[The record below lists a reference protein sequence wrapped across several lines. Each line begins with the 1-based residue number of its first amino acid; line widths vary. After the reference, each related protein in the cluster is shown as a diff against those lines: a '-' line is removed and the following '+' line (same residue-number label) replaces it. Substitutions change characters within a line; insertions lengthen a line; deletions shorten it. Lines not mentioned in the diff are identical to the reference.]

1 METTPPLMKTRELG
15 RTGQQV
21 SAVGMG
27 CMSMASDYA
36 YGPSDEREAVATLHR
51 ALDLGVT
58 FWDTADV
65 YGFGSNEELLRP
77 VLAPNRSR
85 VFLATKFGFVADG
98 AGGSR
103 VDVRPERITAACEA
117 SLRRLGTDVI
127 DLYYAHRIDP
137 AVPVEEMVGAMAALV
152 QAGKVRFLGVSE
164 ASAASL
170 RRAAATHPIAAL
182 QSEYSLFTRDVEADI
197 LPACRELGVSL
208 VPFSP
213 LGRGLLTDPG
223 PQLAAHD
230 LRRSM
235 PRFGEAV
242 GDANAPLVAGLQQ
255 LATENGISTA
265 QLALAWL
272 LAQDAHLVPI
282 PGTKR
287 PKYLAE
293 NAAAAAVALSPA
305 DLQRLAGLL
314 ATHPVVGARYGEGAL
329 KLVNR

>member
-1 METTPPLMKTRELG
+1 MNTRELG

-21 SAVGMG
+21 SALGLG

-36 YGPSDEREAVATLHR
+36 YGPSDAREATATLHR
-51 ALDLGVT
+51 ALELGIT

-65 YGFGSNEELLRP
+65 YGFGANEELLRP
-77 VLAPNRSR
+77 VLQAHRSK

-98 AGGSR
+98 KGGTAL
-103 VDVRPERITAACEA
+103 DVRPERIAAACDA
-117 SLRRLGTDVI
+117 SLRRLGVDVI

-137 AVPVEEMVGAMAALV
+137 AVPVEEMIGAMAALV

-182 QSEYSLFTRDVEADI
+182 QSEYSLFTREVEAAI
-197 LPACRELGVSL
+197 LPTCRELGVSL
-208 VPFSP
+208 VAFSP
-213 LGRGLLTDPG
+213 LGRGLLTAKG
-223 PQLAAHD
+223 PQLAAQD

-235 PRFGEAV
+235 PRFDDENLA
-242 GDANAPLVAGLQQ
+242 ANAPLLAGLRE
-255 LATENGISTA
+255 LAAVKGCTPA

-272 LAQDAHLVPI
+272 LAQDAHLLPI

-287 PKYLAE
+287 PRYLEE
-293 NAAAAAVALSPA
+293 NAAAATVALTPA
-305 DLQRLAGLL
+305 DLQQLQQLL
-314 ATHPVVGARYGEGAL
+314 AAHPVAGARYGESAAR
-329 KLVNR
+329 LVNR

>member
-1 METTPPLMKTRELG
+1 MKTRELG

-21 SAVGMG
+21 SALGLG
-27 CMSMASDYA
+27 CMSMASGYA

-51 ALDLGVT
+51 ALELGVT
-58 FWDTADV
+58 LWDTADI
-65 YGFGSNEELLRP
+65 YGFGANEELLRP
-77 VLAPNRSR
+77 VLGPHRAR
-85 VFLATKFGFVADG
+85 VFLATKFGFVTDG
-98 AGGSR
+98 RGGTR
-103 VDVRPERITAACEA
+103 VDVRPERIAAACDA
-117 SLRRLGTDVI
+117 SLQRLGIDTI

-152 QAGKVRFLGVSE
+152 QAGKVRFLGLSE

-182 QSEYSLFTRDVEADI
+182 QSEYSLFTRDVEAEI

-213 LGRGLLTDPG
+213 LGRGLLTNPG
-223 PQLAAHD
+223 PQLAAQD

-235 PRFGEAV
+235 PRFGEDV
-242 GDANAPLVAGLQQ
+242 GAANAPLVAGLRQ
-255 LATENGISTA
+255 LAASKGLTTA

-272 LAQDAHLVPI
+272 LAQDAHLLPI

-287 PKYLAE
+287 RSYLEE
-293 NAAAAAVALSPA
+293 NVAAADVELAPA
-305 DLQRLAGLL
+305 DLQQLATLL
-314 ATHPVVGARYGEGAL
+314 AAHPVVGARYGEGAL

>member
-1 METTPPLMKTRELG
+1 MKTRELG

-21 SAVGMG
+21 SALGLG

-36 YGPSDEREAVATLHR
+36 YGPSDEQEAVATLHR
-51 ALDLGVT
+51 ALELGVT
-58 FWDTADV
+58 LWDTADI
-65 YGFGSNEELLRP
+65 YGFGANEELLRQ
-77 VLAPNRSR
+77 VLVPNRSR

-98 AGGSR
+98 KGGSQ
-103 VDVRPERITAACEA
+103 VDVRPERIAAACDA
-117 SLRRLGTDVI
+117 SLQRLGIDTI

-137 AVPVEEMVGAMAALV
+137 AVPVEEMIGAMAALV

-170 RRAAATHPIAAL
+170 RRAVATHPIAAL
-182 QSEYSLFTRDVEADI
+182 QSEYSMFTRDVEAEI
-197 LPACRELGVSL
+197 LPVCRELGVSL

-213 LGRGLLTDPG
+213 LGRGLLTNPG
-223 PQLAAHD
+223 PQLAEKD

-235 PRFGEAV
+235 PRFGEEV
-242 GDANAPLVAGLQQ
+242 GEANTPLVVGLHQ
-255 LATENGISTA
+255 LATEKGISTA

-272 LAQDAHLVPI
+272 LAQDAHLIPI

-287 PKYLAE
+287 RKYLEE
-293 NAAAAAVALSPA
+293 NVAAAEVALSGA
-305 DLQRLAGLL
+305 DTQRLSELL
-314 ATHPVVGARYGEGAL
+314 AANPIVGARYGEGAL

>member
-1 METTPPLMKTRELG
+1 MKTRELG
-15 RTGQQV
+15 RTGQHV
-21 SAVGMG
+21 PALGLG

-36 YGPSDEREAVATLHR
+36 YGPSNEREAVATLHR

-58 FWDTADV
+58 FWDTADI
-65 YGFGSNEELLRP
+65 YGFGANEELVRQ
-77 VLAPNRSR
+77 VLVPNRQK

-103 VDVRPERITAACEA
+103 VDVRPERIAAACDA
-117 SLRRLGTDVI
+117 SLQRLGIDTI

-137 AVPVEEMVGAMAALV
+137 AVPVEEMIGAMAALV

-170 RRAAATHPIAAL
+170 RRAVATHPLAAL
-182 QSEYSLFTRDVEADI
+182 QSEYSLFTRDVEAEI
-197 LPACRELGVSL
+197 LPACQELGVSL

-213 LGRGLLTDPG
+213 LGRGLLTNTG
-223 PQLAAHD
+223 PQLGEKD

-235 PRFGEAV
+235 PRFGDEV
-242 GDANAPLVAGLQQ
+242 GDANASLVQGLKQ
-255 LATENGISTA
+255 LATEKGISTA

-272 LAQDAHLVPI
+272 LAQDAHIIPI

-287 PKYLAE
+287 PKYLEE
-293 NAAAAAVALSPA
+293 NAAAADVSLSPI
-305 DLQRLAGLL
+305 DLQRLQGLL
-314 ATHPVVGARYGEGAL
+314 AAHPVVGARYGEGAL

>member
-1 METTPPLMKTRELG
+1 MKTRELG
-15 RTGQQV
+15 RTGQHV
-21 SAVGMG
+21 SALGLG

-36 YGPSDEREAVATLHR
+36 YGPSDARAAVATLHR
-51 ALDLGVT
+51 ALELGVT

-65 YGFGSNEELLRP
+65 YGFGANEELLRP
-77 VLAPNRSR
+77 VLAAHRAE

-98 AGGSR
+98 QGGTR
-103 VDVRPERITAACEA
+103 LDLRPERIGAACDA
-117 SLRRLGTDVI
+117 SLRRLGVDTL

-152 QAGKVRFLGVSE
+152 QAGKVRFLGLSE
-164 ASAASL
+164 ASADSL
-170 RRAAATHPIAAL
+170 RRACATHPVAAL

-197 LPACRELGVSL
+197 LPACRALGVSL

-213 LGRGLLTDPG
+213 LGRGLLTTPG
-223 PQLAAHD
+223 PQLAAQD

-235 PRFGEAV
+235 PRFGAEA
-242 GDANAPLVAGLQQ
+242 GDANAPLVAGLRQ
-255 LATENGISTA
+255 LAAARGLSTA

-287 PKYLAE
+287 VPYLEE
-293 NAAAAAVALSPA
+293 NAAAVAAELSA
-305 DLQRLAGLL
+305 TDLAQVGELL
-314 ATHPVVGARYGEGAL
+314 AAHPVVGARYGAGAL
-329 KLVNR
+329 QLVKR

>member
-1 METTPPLMKTRELG
+1 MQTRELG

-21 SAVGMG
+21 SALGLG

-51 ALDLGVT
+51 ALDLDVT

-65 YGFGSNEELLRP
+65 YGFGANEALLRQ
-77 VLAPNRSR
+77 VLVPNRAR

-98 AGGSR
+98 AGGAR
-103 VDVRPERITAACEA
+103 VDVRPERIAAACDA
-117 SLRRLGTDVI
+117 SLRRLGVDTI

-170 RRAAATHPIAAL
+170 RRAAATHPVAAL
-182 QSEYSLFTRDVEADI
+182 QSEYSLFTRDVEAEV
-197 LPACRELGVSL
+197 LPTCRELGVSL

-223 PQLAAHD
+223 PQLAVQD

-235 PRFGEAV
+235 PRFGEEV
-242 GDANAPLVAGLQQ
+242 GDANAPLVAGLHQ
-255 LATENGISTA
+255 LAHEKGISTA

-272 LAQDAHLVPI
+272 LAQDPHLVPI

-287 PKYLAE
+287 RQYLEE
-293 NAAAAAVALSPA
+293 NAAAAAVALSPS
-305 DLQRLAGLL
+305 DLQQLQNLL
-314 ATHPVVGARYGEGAL
+314 AARPVAGARYGEDAL

>member
-1 METTPPLMKTRELG
+1 MITRELG

-21 SAVGMG
+21 SALGLG

-36 YGPSDEREAVATLHR
+36 YGPSDAAEATATLHR
-51 ALDLGVT
+51 ALELGVT

-65 YGFGSNEELLRP
+65 YGFGANEELLRP
-77 VLAPNRSR
+77 VLAQHRAE

-98 AGGSR
+98 QGGTTL
-103 VDVRPERITAACEA
+103 DVRPERIATACEA
-117 SLRRLGTDVI
+117 SLRRLGVDTI

-137 AVPVEEMVGAMAALV
+137 TVPVEDMVGAMSELV
-152 QAGKVRFLGVSE
+152 RAGKVRYLGLSE

-182 QSEYSLFTRDVEADI
+182 QSEYSMFTRDVEADV
-197 LPACRELGVSL
+197 LPVCRELGISL
-208 VPFSP
+208 VAFSP
-213 LGRGLLTDPG
+213 LGRGLLTTPG
-223 PQLAAHD
+223 PQLAAQD

-235 PRFGEAV
+235 PRFDE
-242 GDANAPLVAGLQQ
+242 ANAAANTALLAGLQA
-255 LATENGISTA
+255 LAAELGIRPA

-272 LAQDAHLVPI
+272 LAQDAHLLPI

-287 PKYLAE
+287 PQYLEE
-293 NAAAAAVALSPA
+293 NSGAAAVMLTPA
-305 DLQRLAGLL
+305 DLQRVADLL
-314 ATHPVVGARYGEGAL
+314 AAHPVVGARYGEAAL

>member
-1 METTPPLMKTRELG
+1 MKTRELG

-21 SAVGMG
+21 SALGLG

-36 YGPSDEREAVATLHR
+36 YGPSDSHEAVATLHR

-58 FWDTADV
+58 LWDTADV
-65 YGFGSNEELLRP
+65 YGFGANEELLRQ
-77 VLAPNRSR
+77 VLVPNRAA

-98 AGGSR
+98 QGGAA
-103 VDVRPERITAACEA
+103 VDVRPERIAAACEA
-117 SLRRLGTDVI
+117 SLKRLGIDTI

-152 QAGKVRFLGVSE
+152 QAGKVRFLGLSE

-170 RRAAATHPIAAL
+170 RRAQATHPIAAL

-213 LGRGLLTDPG
+213 LGRGLLTNPG
-223 PQLAAHD
+223 PQLAARD

-235 PRFGEAV
+235 PRFGEEV
-242 GDANAPLVAGLQQ
+242 GDANAPLVAGLHQM
-255 LATENGISTA
+255 ASEKGISTA

-272 LAQDAHLVPI
+272 LAQDAGIVPI

-287 PKYLAE
+287 RKYLEE
-293 NAAAAAVALSPA
+293 NAAAAEITLSET
-305 DLQRLAGLL
+305 DKQRLTQLL
-314 ATHPVVGARYGEGAL
+314 AAHPIAGARYGEGAL

>member
-1 METTPPLMKTRELG
+1 MKTRELG

-21 SAVGMG
+21 SALGLG

-36 YGPSDEREAVATLHR
+36 YGPSDEREAVATLHH

-58 FWDTADV
+58 FWDTADI
-65 YGFGSNEELLRP
+65 YGFGGNETLVRQ
-77 VLAPNRSR
+77 VLAPNRDK
-85 VFLATKFGFVADG
+85 VFLATKFGFVPDG
-98 AGGSR
+98 QGSSR
-103 VDVRPERITAACEA
+103 LDVRPERIAAACDA
-117 SLRRLGTDVI
+117 SLHRLGIDTI

-137 AVPVEEMVGAMAALV
+137 AVPVEEMIGAMAALV

-182 QSEYSLFTRDVEADI
+182 QSEYSLFTRDVEAEI
-197 LPACRELGVSL
+197 LPACRELGISL

-213 LGRGLLTDPG
+213 LGRGLLTNPG
-223 PQLAAHD
+223 PQLADQD

-235 PRFGEAV
+235 PRFGEEV
-242 GDANAPLVAGLQQ
+242 GDANAPLVAGLHQ
-255 LATENGISTA
+255 LATEKGISTA

-272 LAQDAHLVPI
+272 LAQEAHLVPI

-287 PKYLAE
+287 RKYLVE
-293 NAAAAAVALSPA
+293 NAAAADVELGAA
-305 DLQRLAGLL
+305 DVQRLQALL
-314 ATHPVVGARYGEGAL
+314 AAHPVVGARYNEGAL

>member
-1 METTPPLMKTRELG
+1 MKTRELG
-15 RTGQQV
+15 RTGQYV
-21 SAVGMG
+21 SALGLG

-36 YGPSDEREAVATLHR
+36 YGPSDTQEAVATLHR

-65 YGFGSNEELLRP
+65 YGFGANEELLRQ
-77 VLAPNRSR
+77 VLVPNRNR

-98 AGGSR
+98 QGGSR
-103 VDVRPERITAACEA
+103 VDVHPERIAAACDA
-117 SLRRLGTDVI
+117 SLRRLGIDTI

-137 AVPVEEMVGAMAALV
+137 TVPIEEMIGAMGALV

-170 RRAAATHPIAAL
+170 RRAAATHPVAAL
-182 QSEYSLFTRDVEADI
+182 QSEYSMFTRDVEAEI
-197 LPACRELGVSL
+197 LPTCRELGVSL

-213 LGRGLLTDPG
+213 LGRGLLTNPG
-223 PQLAAHD
+223 PQLAAQD

-242 GDANAPLVAGLQQ
+242 GDANAPLVAGLHQ
-255 LATENGISTA
+255 LATEKGISTA

-272 LAQDAHLVPI
+272 LAQDAHLIPI

-287 PKYLAE
+287 RKYLEE
-293 NAAAAAVALSPA
+293 NAAAAAVELSAP
-305 DLQRLAGLL
+305 DMQRLHDLL
-314 ATHPVVGARYGEGAL
+314 AAHPIVGARYGKGAL

>member
-1 METTPPLMKTRELG
+1 MNTRELG

-21 SAVGMG
+21 SALGLG
-27 CMSMASDYA
+27 CMSMASDYS
-36 YGPSDEREAVATLHR
+36 YGPSDAHEATATLHR

-65 YGFGSNEELLRP
+65 YGFGANEELLRP
-77 VLAPNRSR
+77 VLQAHRSE

-98 AGGSR
+98 KGGSAL
-103 VDVRPERITAACEA
+103 DVRPGRIAAACEA
-117 SLRRLGTDVI
+117 SLRRLGVEVI

-137 AVPVEEMVGAMAALV
+137 AVPVEEMVGAMADLV

-197 LPACRELGVSL
+197 LPACQELGVSL
-208 VPFSP
+208 VAFSP
-213 LGRGLLTDPG
+213 LGRGLLTTAG
-223 PQLAAHD
+223 PQLAAQD

-235 PRFGEAV
+235 PRFDDANLN
-242 GDANAPLVAGLQQ
+242 ANAPLLAGLHA
-255 LATENGISTA
+255 LAAAKGCTPA

-272 LAQDAHLVPI
+272 LAQDAHLLPI

-287 PKYLAE
+287 VKYLEE
-293 NAAAAAVALSPA
+293 NAAAAAVELALSERQQ
-305 DLQRLAGLL
+305 LQALL
-314 ATHPVVGARYGEGAL
+314 AVHPVVGARYGESAAR
-329 KLVNR
+329 LVNR

>member
-1 METTPPLMKTRELG
+1 MKTRELG

-21 SAVGMG
+21 SALGLG

-36 YGPSDEREAVATLHR
+36 YGPSDEQEAVATLHR
-51 ALDLGVT
+51 ALELGVT

-65 YGFGSNEELLRP
+65 YGFGANEELLRQ
-77 VLAPNRSR
+77 VLVPNRAE

-98 AGGSR
+98 QGGSH
-103 VDVRPERITAACEA
+103 VDVRPERIAAACDA
-117 SLRRLGTDVI
+117 SLQRLGIDTI

-137 AVPVEEMVGAMAALV
+137 AVPVEEMIGAMAALV

-182 QSEYSLFTRDVEADI
+182 QSEYSIFTRDVEVEI
-197 LPACRELGVSL
+197 LPACQALGVSL

-213 LGRGLLTDPG
+213 LGRGLLTAVG
-223 PQLAAHD
+223 PQLADKD

-235 PRFGEAV
+235 PRFGAEV
-242 GDANAPLVAGLQQ
+242 GDANAPLMAGLRQ
-255 LATENGISTA
+255 LAEARGISTA

-272 LAQDAHLVPI
+272 LAQDAHIIPI

-287 PKYLAE
+287 SKYLEE
-293 NAAAAAVALSPA
+293 NAAAADVELTA
-305 DLQRLAGLL
+305 DDLDQLRALL
-314 ATHPVVGARYGEGAL
+314 AAHPVVGARYGAGAL

>member
-1 METTPPLMKTRELG
+1 MKTRELG
-15 RTGQQV
+15 RTGQHV
-21 SAVGMG
+21 SALGLG

-51 ALDLGVT
+51 ALELGVT
-58 FWDTADV
+58 LWDTADI
-65 YGFGSNEELLRP
+65 YGFGANETLLRQ
-77 VLAPNRSR
+77 VLAPNRDR
-85 VFLATKFGFVADG
+85 IFLATKFGFVADG
-98 AGGSR
+98 AGGSA
-103 VDVRPERITAACEA
+103 VDVRPERIAAACDA
-117 SLRRLGTDVI
+117 SLHRLGIDTI

-152 QAGKVRFLGVSE
+152 QAGKVRFLGLSE

-170 RRAAATHPIAAL
+170 RRAAATHPVAAL

-197 LPACRELGVSL
+197 LPACRELGISL

-213 LGRGLLTDPG
+213 LGRGLLTAVG
-223 PQLAAHD
+223 PQLADKD

-235 PRFGEAV
+235 PRFGAEV
-242 GDANAPLVAGLQQ
+242 GDANAPLVAGLRQ
-255 LATENGISTA
+255 LAEARGISTA

-272 LAQDAHLVPI
+272 LAQDAHIIPI

-287 PKYLAE
+287 PKYLEE
-293 NAAAAAVALSPA
+293 NAAAADVVLTA
-305 DLQRLAGLL
+305 DDLDQLRALL
-314 ATHPVVGARYGEGAL
+314 AAHPVVGARYGAGAL

>member
-1 METTPPLMKTRELG
+1 MITRELG
-15 RTGQQV
+15 RTGQQI
-21 SAVGMG
+21 SALGLG

-36 YGPSDEREAVATLHR
+36 YGPSDAAEAVATLHR
-51 ALDLGVT
+51 ALELGVT
-58 FWDTADV
+58 FWDTADI

-77 VLAPNRSR
+77 VLAANRSK
-85 VFLATKFGFVADG
+85 VFLATKFGFVPDG
-98 AGGSR
+98 QGGSC
-103 VDVRPERITAACEA
+103 VDVRPERIAAACEA
-117 SLRRLGTDVI
+117 SLRRLGTDHI

-137 AVPVEEMVGAMAALV
+137 AVPVEDMVGAMAALV

-182 QSEYSLFTRDVEADI
+182 QSEYSMFTRDVEAEI

-213 LGRGLLTDPG
+213 LGRGLLTAVG
-223 PQLAAHD
+223 PQLAEKD

-235 PRFGEAV
+235 PRFGEEV
-242 GDANAPLVAGLQQ
+242 GDANAPLVVGLHQ
-255 LATENGISTA
+255 LAAEKSISTA

-272 LAQDAHLVPI
+272 LAQDAHIIPI

-287 PKYLAE
+287 RKYLEE
-293 NAAAAAVALSPA
+293 NTAAADVELSAA
-305 DLQRLAGLL
+305 DQQRLTELL
-314 ATHPVVGARYGEGAL
+314 AAHPVVGARYGEGAL

>member
-1 METTPPLMKTRELG
+1 MTTRELG

-21 SAVGMG
+21 SALGLG

-36 YGPSDEREAVATLHR
+36 YGPSDAREATTTLHR
-51 ALDLGVT
+51 ALELGVT

-65 YGFGSNEELLRP
+65 YGFGANEELLRP
-77 VLAPNRSR
+77 VLQAHRAE

-98 AGGSR
+98 QGGTALN
-103 VDVRPERITAACEA
+103 VRPERIAAACEA
-117 SLRRLGTDVI
+117 SLRRLGVEVI

-170 RRAAATHPIAAL
+170 RRASATHPIAAL
-182 QSEYSLFTRDVEADI
+182 QSEYSLFTRDVEAEI

-208 VPFSP
+208 VAFSP
-213 LGRGLLTDPG
+213 LGRGLLTTAG
-223 PQLAAHD
+223 PQLAAQD
-230 LRRSM
+230 LRRGM
-235 PRFGEAV
+235 PRFDDDNRA
-242 GDANAPLVAGLQQ
+242 ANAPLLAGMHA
-255 LATENGISTA
+255 LAAAKSCTPA

-272 LAQDAHLVPI
+272 LAQDARLLPI

-287 PKYLAE
+287 PAYLEE
-293 NAAAAAVALSPA
+293 NAAAAAVRLTPA
-305 DLQRLAGLL
+305 ELQQLQELL
-314 ATHPVVGARYGEGAL
+314 AARPVVGARYGEGAL
-329 KLVNR
+329 RLVNR

>member
-1 METTPPLMKTRELG
+1 MKTRELG
-15 RTGQQV
+15 RTGQHV
-21 SAVGMG
+21 SALGLG

-36 YGPSDEREAVATLHR
+36 YGPSDAQEAVATLHR
-51 ALDLGVT
+51 ALELGVT
-58 FWDTADV
+58 FWDTADI
-65 YGFGSNEELLRP
+65 YGFGANEELLRE
-77 VLAPNRSR
+77 VLVPNREK

-98 AGGSR
+98 QGGSR
-103 VDVRPERITAACEA
+103 VDVRPERIAAACDA
-117 SLRRLGTDVI
+117 SLQRLGIDTI

-182 QSEYSLFTRDVEADI
+182 QSEYSLFTRDVEAEI

-213 LGRGLLTDPG
+213 LGRGLLTAPG
-223 PQLAAHD
+223 PQLAAQD

-235 PRFGEAV
+235 PRFGAEV
-242 GDANAPLVAGLQQ
+242 GDANAPLVAGLHQ
-255 LATENGISTA
+255 LAAEKGIGTA

-272 LAQDAHLVPI
+272 LAQDAHIIPI

-287 PKYLAE
+287 RGYLEE
-293 NAAAAAVALSPA
+293 NAAAAAVTLSETEA
-305 DLQRLAGLL
+305 QRLRALL
-314 ATHPVVGARYGEGAL
+314 AAHPVVGARYGEGAL
-329 KLVNR
+329 QLVNR

>member
-1 METTPPLMKTRELG
+1 MKTRELG

-21 SAVGMG
+21 SALGLG

-51 ALDLGVT
+51 ALELGVT
-58 FWDTADV
+58 FWDTADI
-65 YGFGSNEELLRP
+65 YGFGANEALLRQ
-77 VLAPNRSR
+77 VLAPNRAR
-85 VFLATKFGFVADG
+85 VFLATKFGFVTDG
-98 AGGSR
+98 KGGSQI
-103 VDVRPERITAACEA
+103 DVRPERIAAACDA
-117 SLRRLGTDVI
+117 SLQRLGTDTI

-152 QAGKVRFLGVSE
+152 QAGKVRFLGLSE

-197 LPACRELGVSL
+197 LPTCQQLGISL

-213 LGRGLLTDPG
+213 LGRGLLTNPG
-223 PQLAAHD
+223 PQLAAQD

-235 PRFGEAV
+235 PRFGAEV
-242 GDANAPLVAGLQQ
+242 GDANAPLVAGLRQ
-255 LATENGISTA
+255 LATEKGSSNA

-272 LAQDAHLVPI
+272 LVQDAHIIPI
-282 PGTKR
+282 PGTKQR
-287 PKYLAE
+287 KYLEE
-293 NAAAAAVALSPA
+293 NAAAADVALSAA
-305 DLQRLAGLL
+305 DLQHLEDLL
-314 ATHPVVGARYGEGAL
+314 AAHPVVGARYGEGAL
-329 KLVNR
+329 RLVNR

>member
-1 METTPPLMKTRELG
+1 MITRELG

-21 SAVGMG
+21 SALGLG

-36 YGPSDEREAVATLHR
+36 YGPSDAREATATLHR
-51 ALDLGVT
+51 ALELGVT

-65 YGFGSNEELLRP
+65 YGFGANEELLRP
-77 VLAPNRSR
+77 VLQARRPE

-98 AGGSR
+98 QGGSAL
-103 VDVRPERITAACEA
+103 DVRPARIAAACEA
-117 SLRRLGTDVI
+117 SLRRLGVEVI

-137 AVPVEEMVGAMAALV
+137 AVPVEDMVGAMAELV

-182 QSEYSLFTRDVEADI
+182 QSEYSLFTRDVEAEI
-197 LPACRELGVSL
+197 LPACQELGVSL
-208 VPFSP
+208 VAFSP
-213 LGRGLLTDPG
+213 LGRGLLTTAG
-223 PQLAAHD
+223 PQLAAQD

-235 PRFGEAV
+235 PRFDDDNRA
-242 GDANAPLVAGLQQ
+242 ANAPLLAGLRA
-255 LATENGISTA
+255 LAAAKGCTPA

-272 LAQDAHLVPI
+272 LAQDAHLLPI

-287 PKYLAE
+287 VPYLEE
-293 NAAAAAVALSPA
+293 NAAAADVALAPA
-305 DLQRLAGLL
+305 ERQQLQALL
-314 ATHPVVGARYGEGAL
+314 AAHPVAGARYGESAAR
-329 KLVNR
+329 LVNR

>member
-1 METTPPLMKTRELG
+1 MKTRELG

-21 SAVGMG
+21 SALGLG

-36 YGPSDEREAVATLHR
+36 YGPSDAQEAVATLHR
-51 ALDLGVT
+51 ALDLDVT
-58 FWDTADV
+58 LWDTADI
-65 YGFGSNEELLRP
+65 YGFGANEELLRQ
-77 VLAPNRSR
+77 VLVPNRSR
-85 VFLATKFGFVADG
+85 IFLATKFGFVADG
-98 AGGSR
+98 QGGSR
-103 VDVRPERITAACEA
+103 VDVRPERIAAACDA
-117 SLRRLGTDVI
+117 SLQRLGTDTI

-152 QAGKVRFLGVSE
+152 QAGKVRFLGLSE

-182 QSEYSLFTRDVEADI
+182 QSEYSMFTRDVEAEI
-197 LPACRELGVSL
+197 LPACQELGVSL

-213 LGRGLLTDPG
+213 LGRGLLTNAG
-223 PQLAAHD
+223 PQLAEKD

-235 PRFGEAV
+235 PRFGEEI
-242 GDANAPLVAGLQQ
+242 GDANAPLVAGLHQ
-255 LATENGISTA
+255 LATEKGISTA

-272 LAQDAHLVPI
+272 LAQEAHVIPI

-287 PKYLAE
+287 EKYLEE
-293 NAAAAAVALSPA
+293 NAAAADVDLSPA
-305 DLQRLAGLL
+305 DKQRLRELL
-314 ATHPVVGARYGEGAL
+314 AAHPVVGARYGEGAL

>member
-1 METTPPLMKTRELG
+1 MKTRELG

-21 SAVGMG
+21 SALGLG

-36 YGPSDEREAVATLHR
+36 YGPSDEQEAVATLHR

-65 YGFGSNEELLRP
+65 YGFGANEELLRQ
-77 VLAPNRSR
+77 VLVPNRTK

-103 VDVRPERITAACEA
+103 LDLRPERIAAACDA
-117 SLRRLGTDVI
+117 SLQRLGIDTI

-137 AVPVEEMVGAMAALV
+137 AVPLEEMVGAMAALV

-164 ASAASL
+164 ASAASV
-170 RRAAATHPIAAL
+170 RQAHAVHPIAAL
-182 QSEYSLFTRDVEADI
+182 QSEYSMFTRDVEAEI
-197 LPACRELGVSL
+197 LPTCRELGVSL

-213 LGRGLLTDPG
+213 LGRGLLTNPG
-223 PQLAAHD
+223 PQLAEKD

-235 PRFGEAV
+235 PRFGEEV
-242 GDANAPLVAGLQQ
+242 GDANAGLVAGLHQ
-255 LATENGISTA
+255 LATEKGISTA

-272 LAQDAHLVPI
+272 LAQGNDIIPI

-287 PKYLAE
+287 QKYLNE
-293 NAAAAAVALSPA
+293 NAAAADVTLTTT
-305 DLQRLAGLL
+305 DMERLRALL
-314 ATHPVVGARYGEGAL
+314 AAHPIVGARYNEGAL

>member
-1 METTPPLMKTRELG
+1 MKTRELG

-21 SAVGMG
+21 TAIGLG

-36 YGPSDEREAVATLHR
+36 YGPSDEQEALATLHR

-58 FWDTADV
+58 LWDTADV
-65 YGFGSNEELLRP
+65 YGFGANEELLRK
-77 VLAPNRSR
+77 VLMPNRSA

-98 AGGSR
+98 HGGSR
-103 VDVRPERITAACEA
+103 VDVRPERVAAACDA
-117 SLRRLGTDVI
+117 SLQRLGIDTI

-152 QAGKVRFLGVSE
+152 QAGKVRFLGLSE

-182 QSEYSLFTRDVEADI
+182 QSEYSMFTRDVETEI
-197 LPACRELGVSL
+197 LPACLALGISL

-213 LGRGLLTDPG
+213 LGRGLLTNPG
-223 PQLAAHD
+223 PQLAEKD

-235 PRFGEAV
+235 PRFGEEV
-242 GDANAPLVAGLQQ
+242 GDANAALVAGLHR
-255 LATENGISTA
+255 LASEKGITTA

-272 LAQDAHLVPI
+272 LAQDASIVPI
-282 PGTKR
+282 PGTKQR
-287 PKYLAE
+287 KYLEE
-293 NAAAAAVALSPA
+293 NAAAVAVQLSAAE
-305 DLQRLAGLL
+305 LQQLGALL
-314 ATHPVVGARYGEGAL
+314 AAYPVVGARYGEGAL
-329 KLVNR
+329 QLVNR

>member
-1 METTPPLMKTRELG
+1 MTTRELG

-21 SAVGMG
+21 SALGLG

-36 YGPSDEREAVATLHR
+36 YGPSDAAEATATLHR
-51 ALDLGVT
+51 ALALGVT

-65 YGFGSNEELLRP
+65 YGFGANEELLRP
-77 VLAPNRSR
+77 VLAQHRSE

-98 AGGSR
+98 QGGTLL
-103 VDVRPERITAACEA
+103 DVRPERVAAACEA
-117 SLRRLGTDVI
+117 SLRRLGVGTI

-137 AVPVEEMVGAMAALV
+137 TVPVEEMVGAMSELV
-152 QAGKVRFLGVSE
+152 RAGKVRFLGLSE

-182 QSEYSLFTRDVEADI
+182 QSEYSLFTRDVEADV
-197 LPACRELGVSL
+197 LPACRELGISL
-208 VPFSP
+208 VAFSP
-213 LGRGLLTDPG
+213 LGRGLLTTPG
-223 PQLAAHD
+223 PQLAAQD

-235 PRFGEAV
+235 PRFDE
-242 GDANAPLVAGLQQ
+242 ANAAANTALLAGLHA
-255 LATENGISTA
+255 LAAELGIRPA

-272 LAQDAHLVPI
+272 LAQDAHLLPI

-287 PKYLAE
+287 PQYLEE
-293 NAAAAAVALSPA
+293 NSGAAAIVLAPA
-305 DLQRLAGLL
+305 DLQCVADLL
-314 ATHPVVGARYGEGAL
+314 TAHPVVGARYGEAAL